1 MTKPFA
7 RRTADPLTSFRQ
19 AIHRMTGISLPETK
33 HALIEQRLRRR
44 VVHHGMP
51 CTRTYLDQVLS
62 GSLGQSEIDTVVDLI
77 TTNTTSFFRERA
89 HYDYVAAQILP
100 AILADRSRK
109 PRLKCWSAASSEGAE
124 AYSLAMVLAEQQ
136 RAGHAFDWAILGT
149 DLSMPMIEKARRA
162 VYSTEQVEPVDPILR
177 SRYLMTSDDPA
188 LRDQVRIAPELRR
201 RVVFRQMNL
210 MDARYPVD
218 QDVDI
223 IFLRN
228 VLIYFETQDRHD
240 VVRRLQGHLRPG
252 GYLIV
257 GHSEGMSVTLSG
269 LECVRPTIFRKL

>member
-1 MTKPFA
+1 MTQPIA
-7 RRTADPLTSFRQ
+7 RRDADPMTSFRQ
-19 AIHRMTGISLPETK
+19 AIHRMTGISLPATK
-33 HALIEQRLRRR
+33 TALIEQRLRRR
-44 VVHHGMP
+44 VVHHGLP
-51 CTRTYLDQVLS
+51 CTGTYLDRVLS
-62 GSLGQSEIDTVVDLI
+62 GSLGQAEIDTVVDLI

-89 HYDYVAAQILP
+89 HFDHISAEILP
-100 AILADRSRK
+100 AILADRRRK

-149 DLSMPMIEKARRA
+149 DLSVPIIEKARRA
-162 VYSTEQVEPVDPILR
+162 VYSTEQVAPVDPILR
-177 SRYLMTSDDPA
+177 RRYLMTSDDPA
-188 LRDQVRIAPELRR
+188 LRDQVRIVPELRR
-201 RVVFRQMNL
+201 RVLFRQMNL

-218 QDVDI
+218 RDVDI

-228 VLIYFETQDRHD
+228 VLIYFDLQDRQD

-252 GYLIV
+252 GWLIV

-269 LECVRPTIFRKL
+269 LERVRPTIFRKL